1 MSRNTGILA
10 PRAPPGIEAGTWDAD
25 WLRARLAGPDPISED
40 PAFAWADDAAL
51 AADIKL
57 AEAAVLVALITG
69 DRPGVLLTK
78 RAAALRR
85 HGGQVSFPGGRIDPE
100 DASPEAAALR
110 EAREEIGL
118 DPAHVKIAGRLKP
131 YVTGTGYRVT
141 PVVGTLARGFTLT
154 LSPFEVE
161 TVLELPL
168 ETLLDTTAPQ
178 RRSAEYLGRKRFYW
192 VWPHPEHEIWGA
204 TAGILVQLAQR
215 LRTAHARP
223 ENLPLDRAAG

>member
-1 MSRNTGILA
+1 MTDGSGMSA
-10 PRAPPGIEAGTWDAD
+10 PPAPPGIEAGAWDAD
-25 WLRARLAGPDPISED
+25 WLRARLAGPDPVSED

-51 AADIKL
+51 AADIPL

-69 DRPGVLLTK
+69 ERPGVLLTK
-78 RAAALRR
+78 RSAALRK
-85 HGGQVSFPGGRIDPE
+85 HGGQVSFPGGRMDPE
-100 DASPEAAALR
+100 DGSPEAAALR
-110 EAREEIGL
+110 EAQEEIGL
-118 DPAHVKIAGRLKP
+118 DPARVKIAGRLTP

-161 TVLELPL
+161 AVLELPL
-168 ETLLDTTAPQ
+168 DILLDSTAPQ

-192 VWPHPEHEIWGA
+192 VWPHPDHEIWGA
-204 TAGILVQLAQR
+204 TAAILVQLAQR

-223 ENLPLDRAAG
+223 DAMALDR